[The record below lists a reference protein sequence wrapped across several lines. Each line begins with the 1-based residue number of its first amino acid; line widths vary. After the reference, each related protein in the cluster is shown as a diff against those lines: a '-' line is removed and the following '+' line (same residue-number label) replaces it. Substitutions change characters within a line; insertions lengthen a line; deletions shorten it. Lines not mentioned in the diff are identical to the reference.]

1 MSRGLCFVLLLLFL
15 ATAVWAQSTSTVE
28 KNTSTTADRIN
39 ELSELI
45 KQKTEQRESLRAI
58 INANGENADDIDR
71 QKLKELSE
79 DIESLKESF
88 LFALLGN
95 QTNMQA
101 LEDVEETETTWQED
115 VVEVLEPLA
124 DTLKAVT
131 RRPREIADLRDKIA
145 QADQKS
151 NAIQSAINAANQIEQ
166 KSLSTDA
173 VTTLENYLGSW
184 AQDLEQVTQD
194 RLLAE
199 SQLESLEAN
208 NNSGWAGVWEST
220 KQFFL
225 GRGLTLVLAIAVA
238 VIAWLIMRYIWWIYS
253 TKIASKETRRQSTL
267 YRFAAYSYYLFTGLI
282 VIIAVLF
289 TLWIREDLLLLALT
303 FVALASLA
311 LGFRQYLPN
320 YLTEARLLL
329 NLGAVRE
336 GERVVYNGLPW
347 QVMSLNIQSVL
358 RNPAIDGVI
367 RVPLDT
373 LAGLSSRPVK
383 NNLWFPT
390 RKGDYI
396 FLPDGMFGRVRHQT
410 PDIVELSV
418 KGGVTMSY
426 PTSEFFSLK
435 VLNLTGDKTFA
446 VSTTFGFDY
455 SLQPICMTTV
465 PEELRKAVHEALI
478 AGGYEEHVKGEMV
491 ELSSAGES
499 SLDYL
504 VYITMSSEVASS
516 YYAIQR
522 LLVQTCVDVA
532 NKNNWSIPFPQLAVH
547 NIAPAKKIKA

>member
-1 MSRGLCFVLLLLFL
+1 MLISRVLCFFLLLPL
-15 ATAVWAQSTSTVE
+15 AIQATVARAQGVSTVQE
-28 KNTSTTADRIN
+28 NAATTAGRIN
-39 ELSELI
+39 ELSEFI
-45 KQKTEQRESLRAI
+45 KQKTEQRESLRTR
-58 INANGENADDIDR
+58 INANGQNADDIDR

-101 LEDVEETETTWQED
+101 LEDIEEVETTWQED

-131 RRPREIADLRDKIA
+131 RRPREIADLRGRIA

-151 NAIQSAINAANQIEQ
+151 NAIQSAINAANQIE
-166 KSLSTDA
+166 KESLSGDA
-173 VTTLENYLGSW
+173 VTTLQNYLSSW

-208 NNSGWAGVWEST
+208 NSSGWLGVWEST

-225 GRGLTLVLAIAVA
+225 GRGLTLLLAIAVA

-267 YRFAAYSYYLFTGLI
+267 YRFAGYSYYLLTGLI

-367 RVPLDT
+367 RLPLDT

-390 RKGDYI
+390 KKGDYI
-396 FLPDGMFGRVRHQT
+396 FLPDGIFGQVRHQT

-435 VLNLTGDKTFA
+435 VLNLTGDETFG
-446 VSTTFGFDY
+446 VSTTFGLDY

-465 PEELRKAVHEALI
+465 PEALRKAIHEALVT
-478 AGGYEEHVKGEMV
+478 GGYEEQVKGELV
-491 ELSSAGES
+491 ELSSAGDS
-499 SLDYL
+499 SLDYI
-504 VYITMSSEVASS
+504 VYITMSSDVASS

-522 LLVQTCVDVA
+522 LLVQTCIDVA
-532 NKNNWSIPFPQLAVH
+532 NRNDWSIPFPQLAVH
-547 NIAPAKKIKA
+547 NIAPA